1 MNVYGERKPLSRIVF
16 EKYAEGED
24 QVTKEQFQNMSY
36 SLGHYLE
43 ADALEAA
50 FTMLDVD
57 GSGCI
62 TYDEFHEWYTTADRW
77 QKLELNED
85 QMYALH
91 QVHEYFNCECR
102 NCLLLS
108 LRFAI
113 AQLLL
118 LVNSAKIAL

>member
-1 MNVYGERKPLSRIVF
+1 
-16 EKYAEGED
+16 
-24 QVTKEQFQNMSY
+24 MSY